1 LTHPSGTIAA
11 LPSLE
16 KVANTNT
23 KYNVSQDVALNL
35 EETVVKYEAQRHDS
49 RLWRENSYP
58 YAKNIT
64 FGPSDFG
71 VRPLVR
77 TDPSPP
83 LAGRG
88 HGETNAG

>member
-35 EETVVKYEAQRHDS
+35 EAPLSPQR
-49 RLWRENSYP
+49 
-58 YAKNIT
+58 
-64 FGPSDFG
+64 
-71 VRPLVR
+71 
-77 TDPSPP
+77 
-83 LAGRG
+83 GRG
-88 HGETNAG
+88 SHPPSGRDLLL